1 MKDEPL
7 IYTSIGNVPI
17 STLDRKEYWQDG
29 IGIELKDNA
38 LTKKGTIAYIE
49 EYTDKATQEVV
60 KRSVAV
66 YTFDGLELG
75 AALGKLA

>member
-1 MKDEPL
+1 MTEEPL

-17 STLDRKEYWQDG
+17 STLERKEFWQDN
-29 IGIELKDNA
+29 ISFELKDNKIN
-38 LTKKGTIAYIE
+38 KKGTIAYIE
-49 EYTDKATQEVV
+49 EYHDKATGEVV

-75 AALGKLA
+75 AALGNLA